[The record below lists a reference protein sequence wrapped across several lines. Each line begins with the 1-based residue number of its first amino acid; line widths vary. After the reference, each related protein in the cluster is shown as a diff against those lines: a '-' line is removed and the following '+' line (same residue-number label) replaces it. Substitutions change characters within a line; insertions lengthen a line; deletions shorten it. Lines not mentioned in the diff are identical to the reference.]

1 MRQQLAKLPTMK
13 PDQLKRPR
21 WLQLVGLALLAHLLF
36 CVQRIETKALPGRID
51 EITAWREMGP
61 IEFHM
66 RADAET
72 ARAVQFLADHTP
84 PDALI
89 LRRGTTRGLIE
100 HTAALLRPR
109 LLYDLAA
116 ADPNATHA
124 HGRPFARANH
134 PDLGEGT
141 LVLVAVDTN
150 TLRLELR

>member
-1 MRQQLAKLPTMK
+1 MRQQLAKLSTMK
-13 PDQLKRPR
+13 PDQPKRPL
-21 WLQLVGLALLAHLLF
+21 WLQLLGLAFLAHLLF
-36 CVQRIETKALPGRID
+36 CVQRIATKALPGRID

-66 RADAET
+66 GDFPET
-72 ARAVQFLADHTP
+72 VRAVQFLVDHTP

-89 LRRGTTRGLIE
+89 LRKGTTRGLIE

-109 LLYDLAA
+109 LLYDLAS

-124 HGRPFARANH
+124 HGRPFARASL